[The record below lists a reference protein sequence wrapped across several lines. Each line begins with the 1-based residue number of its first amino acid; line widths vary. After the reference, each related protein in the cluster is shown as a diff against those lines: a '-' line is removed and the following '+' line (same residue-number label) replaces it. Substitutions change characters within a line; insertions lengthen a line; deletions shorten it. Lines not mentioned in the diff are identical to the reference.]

1 MYQIFTHI
9 IVVFNSIIIIIS
21 CSSNNNGIKWMKT
34 SIINPYLIYK
44 QQSKYQSGYYEVIAS
59 VLTEIFQIAHI
70 KNTGNHGFLEY
81 CSIGP
86 KPECSKTVPEAS
98 AKKDADS
105 HWMWPQHKIPL
116 QFSTLGAWYFF
127 LFILVSELQ
136 PDFHTRATRC
146 VEQLFK
152 RHSFYAPYFF
162 DQCSDTKTGVH
173 WHCLYCCPR
182 THLYTHS

>member
-1 MYQIFTHI
+1 
-9 IVVFNSIIIIIS
+9 
-21 CSSNNNGIKWMKT
+21 MKT

-70 KNTGNHGFLEY
+70 KNTEYY

-105 HWMWPQHKIPL
+105 HWM
-116 QFSTLGAWYFF
+116 
-127 LFILVSELQ
+127 
-136 PDFHTRATRC
+136 
-146 VEQLFK
+146 
-152 RHSFYAPYFF
+152 
-162 DQCSDTKTGVH
+162 
-173 WHCLYCCPR
+173 
-182 THLYTHS
+182 